1 MRKWLAPV
9 LLGMLASGC
18 ASVEQVGMMSNDQQ
32 QVITQSGDIQ
42 WVPLD
47 VPVVTDFAL
56 TDKSQMLLD
65 GNSAGAIAAFALPG
79 NRGSLDLQLETFVS
93 TDLQFYAPN
102 VIVVNADGKTVY
114 SADFSKFEYVPAKML
129 DNDKFVLEL
138 NVIPDMSGDD
148 LHVLIYTTSQDL
160 KGSTQ
165 ILHPAKAYAK
175 ARHTQPP
182 DIADPFAKHSPLGQF
197 RLSVT
202 ANDIVTTKIVA
213 KNDNIP
219 EGAELTGYYHRAIER
234 AVAEDNIPKA
244 LTLLDEAKELGIEGA
259 QDVFVKAVNRK

>member
-18 ASVEQVGMMSNDQQ
+18 ASVEQVEMTSNDQQ

-102 VIVVNADGKTVY
+102 VIVVNADGKPFIQQIFQSLSTYLQKCWITTNSY
-114 SADFSKFEYVPAKML
+114 SISML
-129 DNDKFVLEL
+129 F
-138 NVIPDMSGDD
+138 
-148 LHVLIYTTSQDL
+148 
-160 KGSTQ
+160 
-165 ILHPAKAYAK
+165 
-175 ARHTQPP
+175 
-182 DIADPFAKHSPLGQF
+182 
-197 RLSVT
+197 
-202 ANDIVTTKIVA
+202 
-213 KNDNIP
+213 
-219 EGAELTGYYHRAIER
+219 LT
-234 AVAEDNIPKA
+234 
-244 LTLLDEAKELGIEGA
+244 
-259 QDVFVKAVNRK
+259 